1 MNHSSIK
8 NTLSKDEPVLCLYN
22 RQLGK
27 VAILNGFFRLLVA
40 GNVTKQSYRVKT
52 YNLAWCTC
60 VRVYLN
66 ILGKL
71 DRTKDKKWQ
80 DFKNKIK
87 YWSTAGE
94 HYLKVTSLRKR
105 GGKSA
110 KTWHGT
116 SWSIYFSLKPALHS
130 MALGDLEYHVTQ
142 DCT

>member
-60 VRVYLN
+60 VLKHFGETGQDEGQKSGRTLKKKNTDLQQVN
-66 ILGKL
+66 IIWKL
-71 DRTKDKKWQ
+71 R
-80 DFKNKIK
+80 
-87 YWSTAGE
+87 
-94 HYLKVTSLRKR
+94 
-105 GGKSA
+105 
-110 KTWHGT
+110 
-116 SWSIYFSLKPALHS
+116 P
-130 MALGDLEYHVTQ
+130 
-142 DCT
+142 

>member
-8 NTLSKDEPVLCLYN
+8 NTLSKDEPVLRLYN

-71 DRTKDKKWQ
+71 DRTKDKKV
-80 DFKNKIK
+80 
-87 YWSTAGE
+87 AG
-94 HYLKVTSLRKR
+94 L
-105 GGKSA
+105 
-110 KTWHGT
+110 
-116 SWSIYFSLKPALHS
+116 
-130 MALGDLEYHVTQ
+130 
-142 DCT
+142 

>member
-52 YNLAWCTC
+52 WRDVL
-60 VRVYLN
+60 VYLN

-71 DRTKDKKWQ
+71 DRTKDKKV
-80 DFKNKIK
+80 
-87 YWSTAGE
+87 AG
-94 HYLKVTSLRKR
+94 L
-105 GGKSA
+105 
-110 KTWHGT
+110 
-116 SWSIYFSLKPALHS
+116 
-130 MALGDLEYHVTQ
+130 
-142 DCT
+142 